1 MTATPSASHE
11 LAPAEALEVLRKRI
25 LVDGFEIVMDLQASH
40 GMYLHDALTG
50 REFLDFYGFFA
61 SQPIGFNHPRL
72 SEPDFQARLLT
83 AARTKVANSDVY
95 TTYYAE
101 FVRTLDEIAAP
112 EGFEHFFFIDGGALA
127 VENALK
133 VAFDWKVRRNLA
145 AGRGEIGSQVIH
157 FRRAFHGRSGYTL
170 SLTNTADPRKTQYF
184 PKFDWPRILNPAIDF
199 SLDEPQRS
207 EDVARREQQA
217 LEQIREAIDER
228 GHDIAALIIE
238 PIQGEGGD
246 HHFRAEFFAE
256 LRRICDEHEIL
267 LIFDEVQT
275 GVGITG
281 RMWACEHF
289 GVMPDILVF
298 GKKMQICGLMAN
310 RRIDQ
315 VQDNVFRV
323 PSRINSTFGGNLA
336 DMVRATQY
344 LRIIA
349 DEKLVEN
356 AATMGQRLREG
367 LERLAAE
374 HECVTA
380 PRGRGLFC
388 AFDLPDGEFR
398 DRVWRLCYD
407 RGMLVLACGERS
419 LRFRPM
425 LDVGADEIDRGL
437 EILDEAL
444 RLASGGGD

>member
-1 MTATPSASHE
+1 MTATSGASHE

-61 SQPIGFNHPRL
+61 SQPVGFNHPRL
-72 SEPDFQARLLT
+72 SDPDFQARLLT

-95 TTYYAE
+95 TTFYAE

-112 EGFEHFFFIDGGALA
+112 DGFEHFFFIDGGALA

-184 PKFDWPRILNPAIDF
+184 PKFDWPRIDNPAIDF
-199 SLDEPQRS
+199 SLDEPRRT
-207 EDVARREQQA
+207 EDVAARERQA
-217 LEQIREAIDER
+217 LDQIRAAIDER
-228 GHDIAALIIE
+228 GHDIAAVIIE

-246 HHFRAEFFAE
+246 NHFRGEFLGE

-289 GVMPDILVF
+289 DVYPDILVF

-310 RRIDQ
+310 RRIDE
-315 VQDNVFRV
+315 VPDNVFRV

-349 DEKLVEN
+349 EENLVNN
-356 AATMGQRLREG
+356 AATCGQRLLEG
-367 LERLAAE
+367 LCRLAAD
-374 HECVTA
+374 HDGVTA

-388 AFDLPDGEFR
+388 AFDLPDGDFR
-398 DRVWRLCYD
+398 NRVRQLCYD
-407 RGMLVLACGERS
+407 RGMLVLPCGERS

-425 LDVGADEIDRGL
+425 LDVSADDIDRGL

-444 RLASGGGD
+444 RIAAGGGE